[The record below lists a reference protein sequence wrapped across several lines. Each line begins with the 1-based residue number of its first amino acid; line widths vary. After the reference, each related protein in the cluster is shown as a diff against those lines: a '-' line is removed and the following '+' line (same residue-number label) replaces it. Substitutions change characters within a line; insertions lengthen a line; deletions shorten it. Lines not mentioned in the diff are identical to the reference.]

1 MQHFPSLFSMLS
13 KRVIQPCRSF
23 ASKTEQSSVAAFKK
37 QSLSEEMNTKE
48 RADHARATSRVRVL
62 TLYKA
67 FYRGVPNIATLNKSA
82 IPVVDL
88 RALMKNEFAKNS
100 NVSDT
105 RAIELLLGK
114 GQIDLQEFLTGFAQE
129 THMHRMLDNLLSND
143 PLPTDFVSKFLR
155 AK

>member
-1 MQHFPSLFSMLS
+1 MG
-13 KRVIQPCRSF
+13 KC
-23 ASKTEQSSVAAFKK
+23 
-37 QSLSEEMNTKE
+37 
-48 RADHARATSRVRVL
+48 
-62 TLYKA
+62 
-67 FYRGVPNIATLNKSA
+67 VP
-82 IPVVDL
+82 
-88 RALMKNEFAKNS
+88 FS